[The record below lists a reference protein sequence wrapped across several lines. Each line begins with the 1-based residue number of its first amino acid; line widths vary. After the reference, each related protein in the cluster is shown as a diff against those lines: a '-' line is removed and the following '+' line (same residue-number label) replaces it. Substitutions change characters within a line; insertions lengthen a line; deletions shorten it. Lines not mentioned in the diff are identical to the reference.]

1 MWYLRQGVSGI
12 NEEMII
18 SVTIIANTNL
28 SHQHIPCATYIAIIG
43 VSEVVRISVS
53 TNCPQKYFLQR
64 VFAISLQMPRYCAY
78 LQFRY
83 KIQTL
88 VTKSEPAKLLQILNL
103 RQKKTKYA
111 TKKEQ
116 TFAIKR
122 PKT

>member
-18 SVTIIANTNL
+18 SNDHCEYEPQPSTHPIRNV
-28 SHQHIPCATYIAIIG
+28 AIIG

-53 TNCPQKYFLQR
+53 TNCPQKYFLRR
-64 VFAISLQMPRYCAY
+64 VFAISLQMPSYCTY

-88 VTKSEPAKLLQILNL
+88 ATKSEPAKIVTSLEFAT
-103 RQKKTKYA
+103 KKAKYA
-111 TKKEQ
+111 TKKN
-116 TFAIKR
+116 KHLL
-122 PKT
+122 

>member
-18 SVTIIANTNL
+18 SITNCEYEPQP
-28 SHQHIPCATYIAIIG
+28 STHPIRYIAIIG